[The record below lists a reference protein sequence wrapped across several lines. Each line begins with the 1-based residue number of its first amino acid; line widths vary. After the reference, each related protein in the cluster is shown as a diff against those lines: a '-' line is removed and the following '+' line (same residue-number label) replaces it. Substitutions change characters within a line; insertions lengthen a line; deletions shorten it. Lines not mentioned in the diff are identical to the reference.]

1 MNIYQN
7 KIFIFII
14 INYLFL
20 SKILVY
26 ITCITI
32 VENNILIKTYKF
44 RAYPNKATEA
54 QTSIVLELCR
64 QMYNLALEQRIMIYK
79 QSKKSLSCYDQQNQ
93 LPDFKKEFPQFKQ
106 VPSQSLQDVLQRL
119 DKAYQAFFRRVKTGK
134 ISGFPRFKGYQRYDS
149 FTLTQYGYKLEESN
163 LILTNVGV
171 FKLKLHRQIPSE
183 AKAKIKTITIYRK
196 NSKWFVLFVCD
207 NIIPKI
213 LPKVNRSIGID
224 VGCESFLT
232 DSNGLKVENPRFLNK
247 STERITQLSQK
258 LSKQKMGSNRRKKTR
273 LLLAKK
279 HEKVSNQRL
288 DFQHKVAKHY
298 VKHYDLIC
306 HEKMQAFKSFRGLN
320 RSMRDMAWFQFF
332 DILSYKAEEAGRRV
346 IKVPAKNTSQ
356 QCSKCGEIVKKDL
369 SVRIHS
375 CPHCKLTLDRDLN
388 AALNIL
394 RLGTS
399 LQDPTYLNN
408 SNLVNFDNIFVK

>member
-1 MNIYQN
+1 M
-7 KIFIFII
+7 
-14 INYLFL
+14 

-32 VENNILIKTYKF
+32 VESNKLIKTYKF

-54 QTSIVLELCR
+54 QTINVLELCR
-64 QMYNLALEQRIMIYK
+64 QVYNLALEQRIMIYK
-79 QSKKSLSCYDQQNQ
+79 QSKKSLSCYDQHLQ
-93 LPDFKKEFPQFKQ
+93 LSEFKKEFTQFKK
-106 VPSQSLQDVLQRL
+106 VPSQTLYDVINRL
-119 DKAYQAFFRRVKTGK
+119 DKAYQSFFRRIKTGETA
-134 ISGFPRFKGYQRYDS
+134 GFPRFKGFERYDS
-149 FTLTQYGYKLEESN
+149 FTLSQCGYKINKSN
-163 LILTNVGV
+163 LEIYNVGA
-171 FKLKLHRQIPSE
+171 FKLKLHRQIPLE
-183 AKAKIKTITIYRK
+183 AKIKTVTITRK
-196 NSKWFVLFVCD
+196 NNKWFVCFCCD

-247 STERITQLSQK
+247 STERITKLSQK

-298 VKHYDLIC
+298 VKHYDTIC
-306 HEKMQAFKSFRGLN
+306 HEKMNCFKSFKGLN
-320 RSMRDMAWFQFF
+320 RSMRDVSWFRFF
-332 DILSYKAEEAGRRV
+332 DILSYKAEEAGRIV

-356 QCSKCGEIVKKDL
+356 QCSKCEELVPKDL

-408 SNLVNFDNIFVK
+408 SNLVKFNELIIN

>member
-1 MNIYQN
+1 
-7 KIFIFII
+7 
-14 INYLFL
+14 
-20 SKILVY
+20 
-26 ITCITI
+26 
-32 VENNILIKTYKF
+32 
-44 RAYPNKATEA
+44 
-54 QTSIVLELCR
+54 
-64 QMYNLALEQRIMIYK
+64 MYNLALEQRIMVYK
-79 QSKKSLSCYDQQNQ
+79 QSKKSLTCYDQINQ
-93 LPDFKKEFPQFKQ
+93 LPEFKKEFPQFKQ
-106 VPSQSLQDVLQRL
+106 VPSQAFENVIDRL
-119 DKAYQAFFRRVKTGK
+119 DKAYQGFFRRIKTGETA
-134 ISGFPRFKGYQRYDS
+134 GFPRFKGYQRYDS
-149 FTLTQYGYKLEESN
+149 FTLRQCGYKLEKSN
-163 LILTNVGV
+163 LIIKKIGT
-171 FKLKLHRQIPSE
+171 FKLKLHRSIPSE
-183 AKAKIKTITIYRK
+183 AKIKTVTIIRK
-196 NSKWFVLFVCD
+196 NNKWFICFCCD
-207 NIIPKI
+207 CIIPKV
-213 LPKVNRSIGID
+213 LTKVNRSIGID

-332 DILSYKAEEAGRRV
+332 DILSYKAEEAGRKIV
-346 IKVPAKNTSQ
+346 KVPAKNTSQ
-356 QCSKCGEIVKKDL
+356 QCSGCGEIVLKDL

-399 LQDPTYLNN
+399 LQDPTYLN
-408 SNLVNFDNIFVK
+408 SSSLVKFNILVVE